1 MKLMIEDAVN
11 RFDLEFD
18 RPRRVENTGANE
30 GEVLVAQAVKGMLAK
45 GPDLRMEILPKTE
58 NEYVIKARASKGKK
72 KNVFNYEILIN
83 NVDAQR
89 LKKYIKDNFMVNVSV
104 AAK

>member
-1 MKLMIEDAVN
+1 MIEDAVN

-72 KNVFNYEILIN
+72 ENVFNDEILIN